1 MSKRTFAAPLVAA
14 ALAGCATVGTS
25 WAPFPDT
32 NELKSF
38 SDRWNATPHTV
49 ASEVADMQ
57 RELVRYRDEIY
68 VRALDRSKLEWE
80 SSGFTTYGG
89 LAAVAGALADRT
101 GLINTGA
108 GLAAIGLTN
117 STRYRF
123 HDQTQIYVAAL
134 KRLSCITGKV
144 NSTNDPMRA
153 LAVGASDQTAAAA
166 ARNLTNTVIA
176 AVDFVRV
183 EYTNGLLGL
192 APVVPTR
199 EELLALVNAYRPAGG
214 IGAAAAD
221 ANQTAKD
228 EAGAK
233 VKVLSEEIQQC
244 SKL

>member
-1 MSKRTFAAPLVAA
+1 MFAALLVAL
-14 ALAGCATVGTS
+14 ALAGCSTVGST

-38 SDRWNATPHTV
+38 SDRWNATSHAA

-57 RELVRYRDEIY
+57 RDLVKYRDEIY
-68 VRALDRSKLEWE
+68 VRALDRSKLEWD
-80 SSGFTTYGG
+80 SSGLSTYGG
-89 LAAVAGALADRT
+89 LAAVVGMLADRT
-101 GLINTGA
+101 GLMNTGA

-117 STRYRF
+117 SARYRF
-123 HDQTQIYVAAL
+123 HDQTQIYIVAL

-144 NSTNDPMRA
+144 NSTNDQMRA

-166 ARNLTNTVIA
+166 ARNFTNTVIA

-199 EELLALVNAYRPAGG
+199 EELLALVNPSRHGG
-214 IGAAAAD
+214 GVGAAAAD
-221 ANQTAKD
+221 DANQAAKN

-233 VKVLSEEIQQC
+233 VKALSEEIQQC